1 MVDKI
6 LNKVKEII
14 DIEKFG
20 DAKNL
25 IDTDGKLSNNITLKN
40 VVI

>member
-25 IDTDGKLSNNITLKN
+25 IDTDGKLPNNITLKD
-40 VVI
+40 VVT